1 MSEMN
6 VAASAYIKAK
16 ARNAA
21 WRLWLLPAIG
31 LIVGIVGLYT
41 DWRWCVVGLMAI
53 FIVFPMAMT
62 LAVLSIGVDAAKLCC
77 VVDVKVSTVDITLYD
92 GDGATLVTVPLA
104 TITDIRNDR
113 QHFVITCRGHKPD
126 VVIIPAELLTD
137 ADTAM
142 IYKAFEASM

>member
-21 WRLWLLPAIG
+21 WSLWLLPAFG
-31 LIVGIVGLYT
+31 LIIGIVGLYT

-62 LAVLSIGVDAAKLCC
+62 LAVLSIGVDAAKLCR
-77 VVDVKVSTVDITLYD
+77 VVDVKVSADDITLYD
-92 GDGATLVTVPLA
+92 GDDATLATVPLTA
-104 TITDIRNDR
+104 ITDIRSDR
-113 QHFVITCRGHKPD
+113 QHLVITCRGCKPD
-126 VVIIPAELLTD
+126 VVIIPTELLTD
-137 ADTAM
+137 ADTDV
-142 IYKAFEASM
+142 IYKAFEESM